1 MTKFSKTGIRA
12 TSLLL
17 CVACLFALAMPM
29 SVSAGETPA
38 PQALSSIVRKSAS
51 FTGYNIGRMED
62 GTMLTVLGEKGSF
75 YKIDCYDM
83 TGYIAKEQ
91 VLHTEDGKY
100 YVNCQADS
108 SETVAMTYT
117 EHSAALQLR
126 HAVIQQAKN
135 KLGCP
140 YVYGATGPRAFDCSG
155 LMQYIFEKNGITLHR
170 GSSGQLQD
178 GIIVAK
184 EGLQTGDLVF
194 FKTPGEVYP
203 TSHVG
208 IYVGNGMIIHAGNG
222 SVRYDKLD
230 TGWCAR
236 YYLCARRIINS
247 AAAEI
252 CLDIPGTVDPG
263 VSLPVRTASGRG
275 A

>member
-1 MTKFSKTGIRA
+1 MTKFPKTGIRA
-12 TSLLL
+12 ISFVL
-17 CVACLFALAMPM
+17 CAACLLALAMPM
-29 SVSAGETPA
+29 AVSAGETPA

-51 FTGYNIGRMED
+51 FSGINIGRLED
-62 GTMLTVLGEKGSF
+62 GTALTVLAEKGDF

-100 YVNCQADS
+100 YVNCKGDS
-108 SETVAMTYT
+108 TETVAMTYT
-117 EHSAALQLR
+117 AHSEALQLR
-126 HAVIQQAKN
+126 HAVIQQAK
-135 KLGCP
+135 KQLGRP
-140 YVYGATGPRAFDCSG
+140 YVYGAAGPRAFDCSG
-155 LMQYIFEKNGITLHR
+155 LMQYIYEKIGITLHR

-184 EGLQTGDLVF
+184 EGLQIGDLVF

-208 IYVGNGMIIHAGNG
+208 IYVGGGEIIHAGNG
-222 SVRYDKLD
+222 KVRYDSLD
-230 TGWCAR
+230 KGWCAR
-236 YYLCARRIINS
+236 YYLCARRVINI
-247 AAAEI
+247 AAAELR
-252 CLDIPGTVDPG
+252 LDIPGGADLG
-263 VSLPVRTASGRG
+263 VSLPVRTASGRV

>member
-1 MTKFSKTGIRA
+1 MTKSPKTGIRA
-12 TSLLL
+12 VSLLL
-17 CVACLFALAMPM
+17 CVACVLALAMPM

-51 FTGYNIGRMED
+51 FTSYNIGRMED

-108 SETVAMTYT
+108 SETVAMTYV
-117 EHSAALQLR
+117 EHGTALQLR
-126 HAVIQQAKN
+126 HGVIQEAKK

-140 YVYGATGPRAFDCSG
+140 YVFGATGPRAFDCSG
-155 LMQYIFEKNGITLHR
+155 LMQYIYDKIGITLHR

-184 EGLQTGDLVF
+184 EGLQIGDLVF
-194 FKTPGEVYP
+194 FRTPGEVYP

-208 IYVGNGMIIHAGNG
+208 IYVGGGQIIHAGNG
-222 SVRYDKLD
+222 KVRYDNLD
-230 TGWCAR
+230 SGWCAR
-236 YYLCARRIINS
+236 YYLCARRVINT
-247 AAAEI
+247 AAAE
-252 CLDIPGTVDPG
+252 LRLETPGTADLG

>member
-12 TSLLL
+12 VSLLL
-17 CVACLFALAMPM
+17 CFACLLALAMPM

-51 FTGYNIGRMED
+51 FSGYNIGRMED

-100 YVNCQADS
+100 YVNCKADS
-108 SETVAMTYT
+108 SETVAMTYYDHGT
-117 EHSAALQLR
+117 ALQLR
-126 HAVIQQAKN
+126 HGVIQQAKN

-140 YVYGATGPRAFDCSG
+140 YVYGATGPNAFDCSG
-155 LMQYIFEKNGITLHR
+155 LMQYIFAKNGIALHR
-170 GSSGQLQD
+170 GSSSQLQD
-178 GIIVAK
+178 GIIVAR
-184 EGLQTGDLVF
+184 EGLQIGDLVY
-194 FKTPGEVYP
+194 FKTPYETQP
-203 TSHVG
+203 TSHIGV
-208 IYVGNGMIIHAGNG
+208 YVGGGQIIHAGSG
-222 SVRYDKLD
+222 KVRYDSLD
-230 TGWCAR
+230 SGWCAR
-236 YYLCARRIINS
+236 YYLCARRVINI
-247 AAAEI
+247 AAVE
-252 CLDIPGTVDPG
+252 LFPENSGTIGSG
-263 VSLPVRTASGRG
+263 VSLPLRTASGRT